1 MDDLRG
7 FPTLACICG
16 CRIFNINVMWDPE
29 TRLVGWYNLTQ
40 KCTECGTITTAPTP
54 IDEEEYGNA

>member
-1 MDDLRG
+1 
-7 FPTLACICG
+7 
-16 CRIFNINVMWDPE
+16 MWDPE